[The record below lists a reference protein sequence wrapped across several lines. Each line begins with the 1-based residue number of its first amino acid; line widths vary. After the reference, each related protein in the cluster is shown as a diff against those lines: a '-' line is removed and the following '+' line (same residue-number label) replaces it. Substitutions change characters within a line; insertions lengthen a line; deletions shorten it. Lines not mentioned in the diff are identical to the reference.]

1 MFVHVS
7 YVYVRGEF
15 ECVCARL
22 ICVCAESLSV
32 FVRVSYVCAREFEC
46 VCARLSYMC
55 ASHK

>member
-1 MFVHVS
+1 MRESLSVFVRVSVICARLISSLYVRGEFECVCALS

-22 ICVCAESLSV
+22 K
-32 FVRVSYVCAREFEC
+32 
-46 VCARLSYMC
+46 YMC